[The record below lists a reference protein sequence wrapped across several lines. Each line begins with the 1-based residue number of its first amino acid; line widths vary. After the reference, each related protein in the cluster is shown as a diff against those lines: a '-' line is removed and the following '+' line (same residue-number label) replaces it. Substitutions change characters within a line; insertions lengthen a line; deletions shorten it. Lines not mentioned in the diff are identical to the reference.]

1 MRMLFLAALLE
12 ISLSCLAQAI
22 RTLPPT
28 GAEPSLL
35 FTTPA
40 AAQALAFFAPKFEL
54 QYGNPSSGAR
64 TSPACDPIVHRPLL
78 SNSFDKAFVLAP
90 PSTHP
95 AQTQPPSDQGC
106 PAPKI
111 QFLATTTR
119 PHAITWPQTQFKNI
133 PGESP

>member
-40 AAQALAFFAPKFEL
+40 AAQALAFF
-54 QYGNPSSGAR
+54 
-64 TSPACDPIVHRPLL
+64 
-78 SNSFDKAFVLAP
+78 AP

-133 PGESP
+133 PGESPWPSLQTINLTSTASLRLSHGLQLRVNVR